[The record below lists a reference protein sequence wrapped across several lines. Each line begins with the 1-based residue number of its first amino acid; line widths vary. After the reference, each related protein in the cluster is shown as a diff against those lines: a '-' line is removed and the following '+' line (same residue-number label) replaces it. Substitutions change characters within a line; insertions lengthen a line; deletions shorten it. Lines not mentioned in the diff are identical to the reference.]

1 VYTWHYGRIVKIVRL
16 GGMRKVLIPMAAL
29 LLTAAAAPAVQ
40 AAAVAQAAAA
50 PAITWGACK
59 DLPGPKDLECGTLR
73 VPLDHAKPNGKTI
86 DLAVLRAKAIGD
98 RLGSVVFNFGGPGGP
113 AVETL
118 AATTDGYKDLRARY
132 DLVAIDPRGV
142 GRSSPVTCGTTAELD
157 RFFALDARLGGS
169 AAERAEVIRATKKY
183 IAGCEKNSG
192 DILPHVGTQAVA
204 RDLDLLRTALGED
217 KLDYLGYSYGTMLG
231 STYATLFPRN
241 AGRMV
246 LDAAADLTQ
255 PQLKL
260 AEAQIAGRER
270 TYRLFLDDCVK
281 NGCDFGSTAKAAN
294 KTVER
299 LVEGLRKKPL
309 KVGDRKLTGGLAAT
323 GIAIGLYAKPVWPA
337 IESAVSKAVKG
348 DGSGLLALSDA
359 FTGRSPDGRY
369 STMLQAGMAVSCL
382 DAVEPATLGQAVKAD
397 RRLRKMS
404 PLFGGGSATC
414 ALWPVPN
421 VPNDRIDATG
431 SDPIVVIGGKA
442 DPATPFEWAESMARK
457 LKTGVLVTFEGEG
470 HGSYGQG
477 NKCVD
482 KLVHEYFFD
491 GKIPV
496 AGSSCPAG

>member
-1 VYTWHYGRIVKIVRL
+1 
-16 GGMRKVLIPMAAL
+16 MRKVLIPMAAL

-40 AAAVAQAAAA
+40 APAA

-59 DLPGPKDLECGTLR
+59 DLPASKDLECGTLTA
-73 VPLDHAKPNGKTI
+73 PLDHTEPDGKTI
-86 DLAVLRAKAIGD
+86 DLAVLRVKATGD

-113 AVETL
+113 AVEAL
-118 AATTDGYKDLRARY
+118 AVAYPGYAELRKRY

-157 RFFALDARLGGS
+157 GFFADDARLGGS
-169 AAERAEVIRATKKY
+169 AAERAQAVKATKQY

-192 DILPHVGTQAVA
+192 DILPHVGTPDVA

-241 AGRMV
+241 VGRMV
-246 LDAAADLTQ
+246 LDAAADLAQ

-281 NGCDFGSTAKAAN
+281 NGCDLGSTAKAAN

-299 LVEGLRKKPL
+299 LVERLRKQPL
-309 KVGDRKLTGGLAAT
+309 KVGDRKLSGSLAIV
-323 GIAIGLYAKPVWPA
+323 GVAIGLYAKQTWPV
-337 IESAVSKAVKG
+337 IESAVGKAVKG
-348 DGSGLLALSDA
+348 DGRALLSLSDLL
-359 FTGRSPDGRY
+359 TGRSPDGRY
-369 STMLQAGMAVSCL
+369 STMLQAGYAVACL
-382 DAVEPATLGQAVKAD
+382 DAVEPLTLGQMVKAD
-397 RRLRKMS
+397 RQLRKLS
-404 PLFGGGSATC
+404 RLFGGGSAMC
-414 ALWPVPN
+414 ALWPVPA

-442 DPATPFEWAESMARK
+442 DPATPYEWAESMVRK
-457 LKTGVLVTFEGEG
+457 LKTGVLVSFEGEG
-470 HGSYGQG
+470 HGSYGMG
-477 NKCVD
+477 NTCVD

-491 GKIPV
+491 GKVPA
-496 AGSSCPAG
+496 AGSSCLAG